1 MKIAVT
7 GATGFIGRYVISSLI
22 RQGYEVVAIGRSI
35 PIEHSLVTFI
45 EFDLLKEY
53 EYSWM
58 SKYKPSHLLHL
69 AWYAEHGKF
78 WTSRLNLNWCDTT
91 VRLID
96 SFCNYGGERVVV
108 AGSCAE
114 YDWSFGYCKEKITPN
129 NPSTLYGI
137 AKDSARRLS
146 SEICRL
152 SDVSFAWGRVFFP
165 FGLGENNNRLI
176 PSVTQA
182 LLGNSLPFS
191 ISTDQWRDMLPVEI
205 VADALIFLLNQ
216 KESGVFNICSGKP
229 VQLHEIINHVARSIN
244 QDPEVLLSMSAK
256 QAVPPNFLVGDNT
269 LLSSMGWHPVYD
281 LWQSLD
287 FYVNTIASI
296 NNSLRIKEL

>member
-1 MKIAVT
+1 MRIAVT

-22 RQGYEVVAIGRSI
+22 RQGYEVMAIGRSI

-58 SKYKPSHLLHL
+58 QKYKPSHLLHL

-78 WTSRLNLNWCDTT
+78 WTSRLNLNWCDAT

-96 SFCNYGGERVVV
+96 AFCNYGGERVVV

-176 PSVTQA
+176 PSVTQS
-182 LLGNSLPFS
+182 LLGNRSPFS
-191 ISTDQWRDMLPVEI
+191 INTLQWRDMLPIEI
-205 VADALIFLLNQ
+205 VADALTFLLTQN
-216 KESGVFNICSGKP
+216 ESGVFNICSGKP
-229 VQLHEIINHVARSIN
+229 IQLCEIIRHIALSI
-244 QDPEVLLSMSAK
+244 DEDAEFLLSLSVE
-256 QAVPPNFLVGDNT
+256 QTESPNFLIGDNS
-269 LLSSMGWHPVYD
+269 LLATMGWQPVYD
-281 LWQSLD
+281 LWDSLHL
-287 FYVNTIASI
+287 YVKSIADM
-296 NNSLRIKEL
+296 NNRFRN

>member
-1 MKIAVT
+1 MRIAVT

-22 RQGYEVVAIGRSI
+22 RQGYEVIAIGRSI

-58 SKYKPSHLLHL
+58 QKYKPSHLLHL

-78 WTSRLNLNWCDTT
+78 WTSRLNLNWCDAT

-96 SFCNYGGERVVV
+96 AFCNYGGERVVV

-152 SDVSFAWGRVFFP
+152 SNVSFAWGRVFFP

-182 LLGNSLPFS
+182 LLGNRSPFS
-191 ISTDQWRDMLPVEI
+191 ISTQQWRDMLPVEI
-205 VADALIFLLNQ
+205 VADALMFLLNQ
-216 KESGVFNICSGKP
+216 KESGVFNICSGRP
-229 VQLHEIINHVARSIN
+229 IQLCDIIRHIALSI
-244 QDPEVLLSMSAK
+244 DEDAEFLLSLSVE
-256 QAVPPNFLVGDNT
+256 QTESPDFLIGDNS
-269 LLSSMGWHPVYD
+269 LLAKMGWQPVYD
-281 LWQSLD
+281 LWDSLHL
-287 FYVNTIASI
+287 YVKSIADM
-296 NNSLRIKEL
+296 NNRFKN